1 MRSIVVLLA
10 TSTALVL
17 GSPPFE
23 LYAKESMP
31 ELPQVRLCPPDHV
44 LNKTQQCAP
53 LRLSISDLVR
63 DILENSDT
71 TLSLSHYNLED
82 KAAADRSAP
91 TRVPVSDLFIQNL
104 AVLSETNMSSCLALA
119 TCYEH
124 CLAWP
129 KRSPVQQTHELE
141 VIERFNL
148 SATQKSDGAKGKDD
162 DGDENGSGSTPD
174 FVTTIMS
181 AAQRGIAISKE
192 AGSQTDD
199 KLEATCNEQ
208 CSREFNRPESD
219 AAEAEPPCS
228 PMHYDYTVR
237 INALYRQQVEAN
249 VTLTDD
255 RPKPAKPDPA
265 ASSPEVLY
273 YVFSMRFLD
282 HTNLTAC
289 FAQVSCENSCEIYK
303 AALAGLIVGA
313 DGSNEPLPTPPPP
326 PKTATPMLLR
336 EDQPHPK
343 AVDSIHQGTLVGHK
357 LATEGKEAT
366 CEKCADT
373 YKDGCTTD
381 RYMIAR
387 ASIAIFG

>member
-1 MRSIVVLLA
+1 MIRSIVVLLA
-10 TSTALVL
+10 TSTALVF

-31 ELPQVRLCPPDHV
+31 ELPEVKLCPPDSV
-44 LNKTQQCAP
+44 LNKAQQCAP

-71 TLSLSHYNLED
+71 TLSLSQYNMED
-82 KAAADRSAP
+82 KPAAARPAP
-91 TRVPVSDLFIQNL
+91 TSVPVSDLFIQNL

-119 TCYEH
+119 TCNEH

-129 KRSPVQQTHELE
+129 KRSAAKQAHELE
-141 VIERFNL
+141 VIERFN
-148 SATQKSDGAKGKDD
+148 SSVKDTAKGKDD
-162 DGDENGSGSTPD
+162 ESDDNSSGSTPD
-174 FVTTIMS
+174 FVTTIMTS
-181 AAQRGIAISKE
+181 AQKGIAISKQDGVGKSAE
-192 AGSQTDD
+192 ELQSICNDKCSQ
-199 KLEATCNEQ
+199 
-208 CSREFNRPESD
+208 EFNRPDSNS
-219 AAEAEPPCS
+219 AEPELPCS

-255 RPKPAKPDPA
+255 RPAPAKPDPA
-265 ASSPEVLY
+265 ATSPEALY

-303 AALAGLIVGA
+303 AAIAGLIGA
-313 DGSNEPLPTPPPP
+313 EGSEEPLPTPPPP
-326 PKTATPMLLR
+326 PKAASPMFLR

-357 LATEGKEAT
+357 LATQAKGPA
-366 CEKCADT
+366 CEQCAET
-373 YKDGCTTD
+373 YKNECSAD

-387 ASIAIFG
+387 SSIAIFG